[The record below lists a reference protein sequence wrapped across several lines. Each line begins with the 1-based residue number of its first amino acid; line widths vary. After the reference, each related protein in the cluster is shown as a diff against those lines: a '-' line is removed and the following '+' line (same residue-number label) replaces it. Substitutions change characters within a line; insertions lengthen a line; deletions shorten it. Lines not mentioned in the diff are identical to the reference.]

1 MTVPVSPGP
10 AGRVDV
16 LAADHVA
23 IVAAGQRTQLRAG
36 ERAGRRTLMAAWAGE
51 SGPVAVFEDFANV
64 RGEIRI
70 VRPDGADLVLAKS
83 AEDTTADPV
92 SLYLGRGLAEVLA
105 SDEDVLRRD
114 LLAGAGDPEFATV
127 AGCLAPVVA
136 LPAYTFVG
144 TPECPDKVGVGLGG
158 RTELVDPA
166 VLEPRIARAR
176 ADGGIQDGLVGGWL
190 PAPRF
195 VIPDGGAGSGADGGA
210 WVEVVLFAPL
220 RRDNHNPAVQ
230 PVWYRI
236 CRVENGELVR
246 VRYIDSYLPVAPRS
260 AASARDF
267 WRDLAGLHDGWTE
280 RTAGAMTVEVP
291 DGRLRD
297 QARHSLVRAML
308 TRNGAFPK
316 YGAVDRFYGGPEHDG
331 FQDTFN
337 TDVRAMTDWGLFGR
351 AAAYI
356 DNYLSC
362 FVRDDGSI
370 VYRGPE
376 TGQYGRM
383 LANLAHYARC
393 AGDDALLIRH
403 RGRIDAI
410 TRLLLDLRTQARR
423 LPADDPAHGLIRGW
437 CEADSC
443 LETDPGRYV
452 LPYYSNSRGRA
463 RPRRPERGMAADRL
477 SDRRRRAGATRRCA
491 GRRRVR
497 AARRPAA
504 LAAPRR
510 GVARCGAGD
519 RGRY

>member
-1 MTVPVSPGP
+1 
-10 AGRVDV
+10 
-16 LAADHVA
+16 
-23 IVAAGQRTQLRAG
+23 
-36 ERAGRRTLMAAWAGE
+36 
-51 SGPVAVFEDFANV
+51 
-64 RGEIRI
+64 
-70 VRPDGADLVLAKS
+70 
-83 AEDTTADPV
+83 
-92 SLYLGRGLAEVLA
+92 
-105 SDEDVLRRD
+105 
-114 LLAGAGDPEFATV
+114 
-127 AGCLAPVVA
+127 
-136 LPAYTFVG
+136 
-144 TPECPDKVGVGLGG
+144 
-158 RTELVDPA
+158 
-166 VLEPRIARAR
+166 
-176 ADGGIQDGLVGGWL
+176 
-190 PAPRF
+190 
-195 VIPDGGAGSGADGGA
+195 
-210 WVEVVLFAPL
+210 
-220 RRDNHNPAVQ
+220 
-230 PVWYRI
+230 
-236 CRVENGELVR
+236 
-246 VRYIDSYLPVAPRS
+246 
-260 AASARDF
+260 
-267 WRDLAGLHDGWTE
+267 
-280 RTAGAMTVEVP
+280 
-291 DGRLRD
+291 
-297 QARHSLVRAML
+297 ML